1 MFYEINIYYN
11 GNIPLYYYYYTFSRY
26 TFEFRT
32 LRSEPTEGNTRQSR
46 SSRHLILSAGS

>member
-11 GNIPLYYYYYTFSRY
+11 ENIPLYYYYTFSCY

-32 LRSEPTEGNTRQSR
+32 LP
-46 SSRHLILSAGS
+46 